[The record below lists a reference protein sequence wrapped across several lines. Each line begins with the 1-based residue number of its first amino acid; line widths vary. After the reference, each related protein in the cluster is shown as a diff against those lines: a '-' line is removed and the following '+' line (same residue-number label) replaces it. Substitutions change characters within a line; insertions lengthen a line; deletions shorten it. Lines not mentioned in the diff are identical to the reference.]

1 MPIETSQKI
10 KKVDVEKYD
19 FDRALHHV
27 HVNMEMDAV
36 ELKIELEQLILLLD
50 QVTKEKDNIETSAKK
65 EEQKLKQ
72 RLKIA
77 KSCLIA
83 TDVKLRETELVHN
96 QVVEEKQA
104 LKSAL
109 LTSQKIHL
117 VSQTTSAELAE
128 ALDHY
133 RSSSQ
138 REKETTEKGIMKLQ
152 AALTASQQHTSD
164 LQIDL
169 DKVRV
174 SLEQQQQQQQNDASR
189 IQSLERD
196 LAAAKQT
203 SADFAIQL
211 DSCERLL
218 TATAKDAANLQSK
231 VSKVEEREI
240 NLVSMQKENDCLNK
254 ILKKEFEM
262 SQSALVESQKHA
274 VELRETVKH
283 LQFLLD
289 QKNAV
294 LDEQKDIVITKK
306 YQAETNR
313 TRRMTIVLRRLESRL
328 LLKTYL
334 KWMHDWHQKKRVRN
348 FVRHWLR
355 RSQADAFDM
364 WINFIEERVQT
375 RRLMVRVLARMQ
387 RVQLV
392 RGFISWTLFTRGFQ
406 WMDQVILL
414 TESVQEQKNQ
424 IISMNEK
431 VTLLTE
437 LVDHLEQQLLSAHGD
452 TASAV
457 KAALTKQEN
466 KHQQF
471 LSGLSKQ
478 DQQRALLQDQYKRTK
493 NQEKKIIVSQYTKT
507 IEELEKNVQHSMEEV
522 ARLKM
527 LENHAKS
534 YQTMLIAL
542 GKETLQYDEMVMQ
555 MKIMMRSMKM
565 TRVKE
570 KDTRDVSLVTVT
582 RKNFSFHFDADACKI
597 EPPLEMVEHDC
608 RVRHKL
614 EKNRVVK
621 CELET
626 EHGIVQYS
634 AASLQ
639 HQAATAALLKYERS
653 WTEQSTPESIE
664 PLLVNVSESRTLFV
678 RAATKYHS
686 VLSNEMNAR
695 ISMTEAHYRL
705 TRTKSRLRS
714 QRMRLTTSCL
724 EATRAKEMTERLA
737 SNIKIGMKNLKEQ
750 LHEEALSMPNES
762 RTLTERKRETRRKEK
777 HFDAAEERFGKCN
790 ISLERALAA
799 FTTAVREE
807 EVALTFLEEV
817 DEVGDVE
824 EVAAQRN
831 RWVSARSTLFAAV
844 QKCSHAQSEE
854 VKSLIEL
861 LVAEKEKSLAECD
874 MEAAESVL
882 TVEAQLDG
890 SERMLTKTA
899 QDAARLRIQVADLQR
914 ELEEGRTAWTK
925 TAQDAARLRSQ
936 VADLQREREEGK
948 TASTK
953 TAQDAAEMS
962 FTDEKDKNYAAEMA
976 KVVTQVENLKVL
988 HQQEMSVLII
998 SMEKKQKKQLEDLKN
1013 KHEKEMIAAKENQ
1026 QKNMAE
1032 QIQTLKLTHTTSKEK
1047 MKKKLENKH
1056 ALSIGTET
1064 SMLLVQHEA
1073 ASKILQKEHAL
1084 EIKSLIESLTWK
1096 ATEQKRDAMNQ
1107 IKKLENKANEAASPI
1122 VANVP
1127 PMVRCW
1133 QWLAIAAVLSTT
1145 TVFALVFTAPESVG
1159 LVSIHKHTFLQS
1171 NLTDTKRKL
1180 SSLTRFSA
1188 ESAEAASFSA
1198 MNTLTID
1205 ACELTVVSA
1214 VNERNRNLEEACTQK
1229 LELVAKRQKNNVQ
1242 KLNEEM
1248 KNLQARDEKK
1258 YQKLKNDLIA
1268 NIASMAELKGQ
1279 QRKVATNS
1287 RTELEAE
1294 QTKTMKEMDELKR
1307 QYKNELSSMKKLMEK
1322 EHSALLKRMEEE
1334 HLKEKKIE
1342 TKKNETD
1349 KALNKALRARTEK
1362 LTKELKSEH
1371 SKELKILEESLS
1383 TTNIKHAREMESMR
1397 GKSKNAIDKIEKE
1410 LTVAFKNQQGKSL
1423 QLLESEHKANMLKE
1437 LAATKDQDKKR
1448 SSVALEEAANDHA
1461 EKIMDLTAKLK
1472 DEQVNVV
1479 QNLQDK
1485 HLKEMSKIKI
1495 NGKNAAC
1502 NRTTQELMKGQKAA
1516 FEILKEK
1523 MIYEH
1528 QEEMMSAE
1536 KILKEQLNGVEE
1548 QAKKQMEESQ
1558 KGELRST
1565 SELSAQA
1572 EKTRDELEKKLKETN
1587 TAMEESHKQELEKK
1601 KQMVK
1606 KFQMQMERKHKREL
1620 TAKKKESEKL
1630 LKELNTTLTQL
1641 AEKEEAQLIMIREQQ
1656 HQHQDHLVS
1665 MSELERLHQA
1675 SLVVMEQQYKT
1686 KESATLDAA
1695 EKKHQLEKE
1704 QIQSDSSAL
1713 LAKFDKVKAE
1723 QAEQAKHERQH
1734 KHQHEHQVQVAEQS
1748 AKLKTEA
1755 INEETEKRESVLKL
1769 THTSTLSKL
1778 QTRLIEMEQ
1787 SNQQKGEE
1795 TEKIKKMLSESIDKR
1810 MAAAKSNEQAVK
1822 RMHRGKEQEML
1833 VAVENANNVVRK
1845 KSMADRRKTM
1855 ASMKEEFKKYTSEL
1869 QTNHDLATGVL
1880 AARLKSQ
1887 HQVEIGKIPRATE
1900 TEIVLMKRIGSLE
1913 NQLKAF
1919 EQSGGCVPG
1928 MF

>member
-1 MPIETSQKI
+1 
-10 KKVDVEKYD
+10 
-19 FDRALHHV
+19 
-27 HVNMEMDAV
+27 MEMDPV
-36 ELKIELEQLILLLD
+36 QLKIELEQLILLLD

-77 KSCLIA
+77 KSCINA
-83 TDVKLRETELVHN
+83 TNVKLRETELVHN

-128 ALDHY
+128 ALDHH
-133 RSSSQ
+133 RSSSE
-138 REKETTEKGIMKLQ
+138 REKEITEKGIMKLQ
-152 AALTASQQHTSD
+152 AALNASQQHTTD

-174 SLEQQQQQQQNDASR
+174 SLEQQQQQQQSDASR
-189 IQSLERD
+189 IQSLKRD

-254 ILKKEFEM
+254 ILKKEFKM

-274 VELRETVKH
+274 VELRETVQH

-289 QKNAV
+289 EKNAV
-294 LDEQKDIVITKK
+294 LDEQKDIIITKK
-306 YQAETNR
+306 CQAEANR
-313 TRRMTIVLRRLESRL
+313 TRRMKTVLRRLESRL
-328 LLKTYL
+328 LAKSYKKWQYEFRQQKRLK
-334 KWMHDWHQKKRVRN
+334 K
-348 FVRHWLR
+348 FLR
-355 RSQADAFDM
+355 RWLKRSQGRAFEG
-364 WINFIEERVQT
+364 WINFVEERVQT
-375 RRLMVRVLARMQ
+375 RRLMVRVMARMQ

-392 RGFISWTLFTRGFQ
+392 RGFTSWTMFTRDFQ
-406 WMDQVILL
+406 CMDQVILL

-424 IISMNEK
+424 IITMTEK

-452 TASAV
+452 AASAI
-457 KAALTKQEN
+457 KAALTKQKN
-466 KHQQF
+466 KHQKF
-471 LSGLSKQ
+471 ISAISKQ
-478 DQQRALLQDQYKRTK
+478 DQQRALLQDQYKRT
-493 NQEKKIIVSQYTKT
+493 NTKT

-527 LENHAKS
+527 LEKHAKS

-542 GKETLQYDEMVMQ
+542 GKETLKYDEMVMQ

-565 TRVKE
+565 TRVTE
-570 KDTRDVSLVTVT
+570 KDTRDVALVTVT
-582 RKNFSFHFDADACKI
+582 RKNEI
-597 EPPLEMVEHDC
+597 EPLEMAELAEHDC

-614 EKNRVVK
+614 EKKRVSQ

-626 EHGIVQYS
+626 EDGIVQYS

-639 HQAATAALLKYERS
+639 YQEATAALLKYERS
-653 WTEQSTPESIE
+653 WTEQSTPDSIE

-678 RAATKYHS
+678 RAAIKYHS
-686 VLSNEMNAR
+686 VLSDEMNAR

-705 TRTKSRLRS
+705 TRTKIHLRS

-724 EATRAKEMTERLA
+724 EATRAKEMTEQLA
-737 SNIKIGMKNLKEQ
+737 SNIKIFMENLKEQ

-762 RTLTERKRETRRKEK
+762 RTLTERKIETRRKEK
-777 HFDAAEERFGKCN
+777 HFDAAEEHFGKCN

-807 EVALTFLEEV
+807 EVALTLLEEV
-817 DEVGDVE
+817 DEVGDVD
-824 EVAAQRN
+824 EVVAQRS
-831 RWVSARSTLFAAV
+831 RWVSARSTLFTAV

-854 VKSLIEL
+854 VKSLIGM
-861 LVAEKEKSLAECD
+861 LVAEKEMSLAECD
-874 MEAAESVL
+874 MEAAERVL

-890 SERMLTKTA
+890 CERTLTKTA
-899 QDAARLRIQVADLQR
+899 QDS
-914 ELEEGRTAWTK
+914 
-925 TAQDAARLRSQ
+925 ARLRSQ
-936 VADLQREREEGK
+936 VADLQRQLEEGTTTWTK
-948 TASTK
+948 TAQDSARLRSQVADLQRQLEEGTTTWTK
-953 TAQDAAEMS
+953 TAQDAATLRSQVAKFQRQLEEGTAAASTKIAEMS
-962 FTDEKDKNYAAEMA
+962 FADEKDKNHAAEMA

-998 SMEKKQKKQLEDLKN
+998 SMEK
-1013 KHEKEMIAAKENQ
+1013 
-1026 QKNMAE
+1026 NMAE
-1032 QIQTLKLTHTTSKEK
+1032 QIQTLQLIHTESKEK

-1064 SMLLVQHEA
+1064 SMLLVQHET

-1084 EIKSLIESLTWK
+1084 EIKSLIESMTLQAT
-1096 ATEQKRDAMNQ
+1096 TEQKRNAAMNQVKQ
-1107 IKKLENKANEAASPI
+1107 IKKLENKANKA
-1122 VANVP
+1122 

-1133 QWLAIAAVLSTT
+1133 QWLAIAAILSTT
-1145 TVFALVFTAPESVG
+1145 TIFALVFTAPESVG

-1180 SSLTRFSA
+1180 
-1188 ESAEAASFSA
+1188 

-1214 VNERNRNLEEACTQK
+1214 VTERNKNLEEACNQK
-1229 LELVAKRQKNNVQ
+1229 LELAATRQKNHVQ

-1248 KNLQARDEKK
+1248 KNLQAQDEKK
-1258 YQKLKNDLIA
+1258 YHKLKNDLIA

-1279 QRKVATNS
+1279 QRKVATNA
-1287 RTELEAE
+1287 RIELEAE
-1294 QTKTMKEMDELKR
+1294 QAKTMKETDELKR
-1307 QYKNELSSMKKLMEK
+1307 QHENELSSMKKLMEK

-1334 HLKEKKIE
+1334 YLKEKKIE
-1342 TKKNETD
+1342 TKKKETN
-1349 KALNKALRARTEK
+1349 KALNKALRARTEE

-1371 SKELKILEESLS
+1371 SKEVKILEETLR
-1383 TTNIKHAREMESMR
+1383 TTNIKHASEMESMR

-1410 LTVAFKNQQGKSL
+1410 LTVAFKNQQWKSL

-1437 LAATKDQDKKR
+1437 LAATKDQNKKR
-1448 SSVALEEAANDHA
+1448 LSVALEEAANDHA
-1461 EKIMDLTAKLK
+1461 EKIMNLTAKLK
-1472 DEQVNVV
+1472 DEQENVV

-1485 HLKEMSKIKI
+1485 HLKDLAEIKM
-1495 NGKNAAC
+1495 NEKKAA
-1502 NRTTQELMKGQKAA
+1502 TTQELMKGQKAA

-1523 MIYEH
+1523 MIQEH

-1536 KILKEQLNGVEE
+1536 EKMKKQWKEVEE
-1548 QAKKQMEESQ
+1548 EAKKQIEERE
-1558 KGELRST
+1558 KGELRRT

-1572 EKTRDELEKKLKETN
+1572 AAQAEKTRDKLEKKWKETN

-1606 KFQMQMERKHKREL
+1606 KFQKQMERKHKREL
-1620 TAKKKESEKL
+1620 GAKKKEKEKL
-1630 LKELNTTLTQL
+1630 LKEWNTTLIQL

-1656 HQHQDHLVS
+1656 HQHQDHLAS
-1665 MSELERLHQA
+1665 MSELERLHHA
-1675 SLVVMEQQYKT
+1675 SLVVMEQQYKS
-1686 KESATLDAA
+1686 KQSAALDAA

-1713 LAKFDKVKAE
+1713 LAKFDKVKVE
-1723 QAEQAKHERQH
+1723 QAEQGEQAAKHERQQE
-1734 KHQHEHQVQVAEQS
+1734 HQHEHQVKVAEQS
-1748 AKLKTEA
+1748 AKLETGA
-1755 INEETEKRESVLKL
+1755 INEENEKRESALKL
-1769 THTSTLSKL
+1769 THASTLSKL

-1787 SNQQKGEE
+1787 SNQRKGEE

-1810 MAAAKSNEQAVK
+1810 MAAAKSNEQAIK
-1822 RMHRGKEQEML
+1822 RMHHEKEQEML
-1833 VAVENANNVVRK
+1833 VAVENANNVVQK
-1845 KSMADRRKTM
+1845 KSMADRRETM

-1869 QTNHDLATGVL
+1869 ITNHDLATAAL

-1900 TEIVLMKRIGSLE
+1900 TEIVLIKRIGQLE

-1928 MF
+1928 TF